1 MVDAVE
7 VLAVLQLCF
16 CLQVIM
22 IECIDLKNVINY
34 QEVEL
39 LKQTIKV

>member
-1 MVDAVE
+1 M
-7 VLAVLQLCF
+7 CF

-22 IECIDLKNVINY
+22 IECVDLKNVINY

-39 LKQTIKV
+39 LKQTIKVRMRMCGVVV